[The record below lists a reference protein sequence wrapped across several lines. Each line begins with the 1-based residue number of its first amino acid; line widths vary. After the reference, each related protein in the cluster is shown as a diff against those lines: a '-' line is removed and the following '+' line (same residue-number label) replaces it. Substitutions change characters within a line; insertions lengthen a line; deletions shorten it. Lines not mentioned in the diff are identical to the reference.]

1 MTSFKLILSWTLLA
15 GAPLLA
21 QAQAPALEPVL
32 QAELAFARLAKQ
44 QGIRTAFRTWL
55 TEDARVFIPRMTTA
69 KEHYSLEPGDPGQLA
84 WYPEAM
90 GISLSGDLAWSF
102 GPWTYAPKKGEA
114 PLVQGHFL
122 SIWRQQSTGRWRV
135 EADIGIPHAAPER
148 TIEPFAVGIAPAVV
162 WNHSKV
168 LDATPLLRQKE
179 AELSAAWAKQ
189 GGLAL
194 LPELAAEARVLRP
207 RMLPAQNASDIQK
220 ALEADLPGSTWTTDR
235 VQVAPSGDLAW
246 NCGEAGPDERG
257 TTASF
262 LRIWTLE
269 SGAWK
274 VVFDVRLPHPP
285 GAK

>member
-15 GAPLLA
+15 SAPLL
-21 QAQAPALEPVL
+21 AQAPALEPVL
-32 QAELAFARLAKQ
+32 RAELAFARLADQ

-55 TEDARVFIPRMTTA
+55 TEDARVFTPRMTSA
-69 KEHYSLEPGDPGQLA
+69 KEHYGPDPGDPGQLA

-90 GISLSGDLAWSF
+90 GISHSGDLAWSF
-102 GPWTYAPKKGEA
+102 GPWTYALKKGQN

-135 EADIGIPHAAPER
+135 EADIGIPHAASDQA
-148 TIEPFAVGIAPAVV
+148 IEPFAIWDAIPVAGKP
-162 WNHSKV
+162 SPKV
-168 LDATPLLRQKE
+168 PDATPLLRQME
-179 AELSAAWAKQ
+179 ARLSATWSER

-194 LPELAAEARVLRP
+194 LPDLAADARVLRP
-207 RMLPAQNASDIQK
+207 RVAPARRGLEIQK
-220 ALEADLPGSTWTTDR
+220 VLEADLPGSSWEPDR
-235 VQVAPSGDLAW
+235 IRVAPSGDLAW
-246 NCGEAGPDERG
+246 TCGEAGPDERG

-269 SGAWK
+269 SGVWK
-274 VVFDVRLPHPP
+274 VLFDVRLPHPP